1 MMTFEPH
8 PQAEKRKSSTVTL
21 IKVLLGNKKP
31 EVLPAHY
38 RAVLNT
44 LLWKMTEAESHKYK
58 TRFQSQGAIE
68 GIDKGKLRHDHV
80 YQRSR
85 MIDELLQAKPEELDG
100 ILKNAIGCT
109 VTIEEHSRLVPFD
122 HEYGWNR
129 YRKAGIVVVDT
140 ESGERVI

>member
-8 PQAEKRKSSTVTL
+8 PQAEKRKSSAVTL

-38 RAVLNT
+38 RALLNT

-68 GIDKGKLRHDHV
+68 GSGKGKLRHEHV
-80 YQRSR
+80 FQRSR

-100 ILKNAIGCT
+100 ILKK
-109 VTIEEHSRLVPFD
+109 R
-122 HEYGWNR
+122 
-129 YRKAGIVVVDT
+129 
-140 ESGERVI
+140 